1 MAYFY
6 VSSLKFYFNKYK
18 YFVPT
23 HRRNIFSFSISE
35 IEKKLSTIFEIFI
48 SLSNK
53 CYFQL

>member
-18 YFVPT
+18 YFIPT